1 MAPREARLREKL
13 LALVELQKVDLEIA
27 NLRKSG
33 EVWPKQM
40 AELEKELAAAR
51 SAVEAERNRALD
63 IERQK
68 LTLEQTITEEKD
80 KVKKWEQRLS
90 EQRSTREYSALA
102 REIDIA
108 RKSILTSQEEVVA
121 LGKQLNEARESVKV
135 KEQEFAQQQ
144 SRIGGD
150 LGGLRKKV
158 DEAEKQVAQLTGRR
172 DEAARSVDATLL
184 RRYDTVRKRRM
195 PAMVPVVAGKCT
207 GCNMHIPPQQYN
219 TLCATLG
226 TDVCPSCNRII
237 HAQEALETRQ
247 PAS

>member
-1 MAPREARLREKL
+1 MREKL

-33 EVWPKQM
+33 DVWPRQM

-63 IERQK
+63 VERQK
-68 LTLEQTITEEKD
+68 LTLEQTVTEEKD

-121 LGKQLNEARESVKV
+121 LGKQLSEAREAVMG
-135 KEQEFAQQQ
+135 KEQEFSGQQG
-144 SRIGGD
+144 RITGQLD
-150 LGGLRKKV
+150 ELRQKM
-158 DEAEKQVAQLTGRR
+158 DDAEKQVAALTSKR
-172 DEAARSVDATLL
+172 DEAAKAVDATLL

-195 PAMVPVVAGKCT
+195 PAMVAVVGGRCT
-207 GCNMHIPPQQYN
+207 GCNMNIPPQQYN

-237 HAQEALETRQ
+237 HAQEALEPRQ